1 MEQVLDRPATD
12 NKEAEEEEDEDSKS
26 EVSLVI
32 AEFDSEEEPDEEDP
46 RDVEEEEEEREQT
59 VEGWV
64 PGSEPP
70 ECCCA
75 EPLAAIKQ
83 AFDEWIA
90 YNAERKQIL
99 QPLREAYKVA
109 RANCMTHRYL
119 LFIFI
124 SWNLAL
130 F

>member
-1 MEQVLDRPATD
+1 M
-12 NKEAEEEEDEDSKS
+12 
-26 EVSLVI
+26 SLLI
-32 AEFDSEEEPDEEDP
+32 TEFDSDEEPEEDYP
-46 RDVEEEEEEREQT
+46 RDVEEEKGET

-64 PGSEPP
+64 PGPDPP

-90 YNAERKQIL
+90 YNAERKAVL
-99 QPLREAYKVA
+99 EPLREAYKVA

-119 LFIFI
+119 HFIFI
-124 SWNLAL
+124 SWNLPL